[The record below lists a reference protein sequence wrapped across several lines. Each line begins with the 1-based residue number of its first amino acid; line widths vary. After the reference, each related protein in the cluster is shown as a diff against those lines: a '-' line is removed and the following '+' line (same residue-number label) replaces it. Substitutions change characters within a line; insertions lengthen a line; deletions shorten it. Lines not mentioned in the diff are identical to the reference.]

1 MENKNNLFSSAL
13 KAGLIIAAVGIA
25 IFLVEYVSGV
35 MPVGIWKPLLIMLLG
50 LAVSIVILVV
60 LLKNY
65 RKANDGILLFKDAFL
80 FCLIALVASGII
92 SSLFSYLFMQFF
104 DPQYM
109 TRIMEGQR
117 SFMENYLAGKVSDE
131 QLSSTLE
138 KMDEKFKNTSLISQ
152 TLKGLIW
159 NVVFSAII
167 ALIVGAIMKKNP
179 DVFEDKTS
187 GGVI

>member
-1 MENKNNLFSSAL
+1 MENNNNLFTSAL

-25 IFLVEYVSGV
+25 IFLVEYISGI
-35 MPVGIWKPLLIMLLG
+35 MPVGIWKPLLIMLFG
-50 LAVSIVILVV
+50 LAVSITILVI

-65 RKANDGILLFKDAFL
+65 RKSAGGILVFKDAFL
-80 FCLIALVASGII
+80 FCLIALVTSGII
-92 SSLFSYLFMQFF
+92 SSLFSFLFMQFF

-109 TRIMEGQR
+109 SRIMEAQR
-117 SFMENYLAGKVSDE
+117 SFMENYLAGKLSDE
-131 QLSSTLE
+131 QMASTLD

-179 DVFEDKTS
+179 DVFDDKTA
-187 GGVI
+187 GGVV